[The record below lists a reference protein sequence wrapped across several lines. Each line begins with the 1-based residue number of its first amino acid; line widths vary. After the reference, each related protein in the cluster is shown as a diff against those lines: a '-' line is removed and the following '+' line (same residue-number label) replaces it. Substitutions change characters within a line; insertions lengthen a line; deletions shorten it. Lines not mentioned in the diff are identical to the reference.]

1 MYTFGSNAVIDAVVF
16 TADARLKGLTHCW
29 YSIAGDGEID
39 GVRIPL
45 DSRLKG
51 EYIGGYSL
59 TGDGQRYTIINIAIP
74 TDAQLSKNIV
84 SSANANSQL
93 YSIKSSVF
101 TGDGYLISS
110 QFRETT
116 IIKTS
121 SSGKIK
127 Q

>member
-16 TADARLKGLTHCW
+16 TADARLKGPTYCW
-29 YSIAGDGEID
+29 YSISGDGEID
-39 GVRIPL
+39 GVRIPV

-51 EYIGGYSL
+51 EYIGGYPL
-59 TGDGQRYTIINIAIP
+59 TGDGQRYTIISVAIP
-74 TDAQLSKNIV
+74 TDAQLSKNI
-84 SSANANSQL
+84 SSSLNADSQL
-93 YSIKSSVF
+93 YLVKSSIF
-101 TGDGYLISS
+101 TSDGYLISS